1 MGRLSS
7 LDFETG
13 LRSPARAVFPNAPH
27 AISKDEAAK
36 DVRTQHSERTQEGGS
51 VDYRDLTVE
60 RRTLERGGSVGRIVI
75 DRPNQL
81 NALRM
86 TVTDRELICALDSFE
101 AEDDMRAV
109 ILTGAGDRAFCTG
122 WDLSLIEDSSIP
134 ALEGLIRANTELF
147 LKIWHLRQPV
157 IAAVNGHAVGTGAA
171 IALAADLTV
180 VSETARLAEPEIRHG
195 ALSPFLILP
204 FLTHAKAAHSF
215 YYTGDALDAQAM
227 HRLGLANAVV
237 PPEALA
243 DEAMRVAA
251 RLALVPPW
259 ALQMKKRSLRAAYE
273 AMGFGTAIRH
283 HALADT
289 LVIGGDFPEQRAL
302 LDILEKQGMRA
313 FLQARDG
320 PFRDMAPPDSE
331 SGRS

>member
-1 MGRLSS
+1 M
-7 LDFETG
+7 
-13 LRSPARAVFPNAPH
+13 
-27 AISKDEAAK
+27 
-36 DVRTQHSERTQEGGS
+36 
-51 VDYRDLTVE
+51 DYQDILVE
-60 RRTLERGGSVGRIVI
+60 RQALERGGSVGTIVI
-75 DRPNQL
+75 NRPDQL

-86 TVTDRELICALDSFE
+86 TITDRELIHALDGFE
-101 AEDDMRAV
+101 ADDDVRAV
-109 ILTGAGDRAFCTG
+109 ILTGAGERAFSTG
-122 WDLSLIEDSSIP
+122 WDLSLIEDTSIP
-134 ALEGLIRANTELF
+134 ALEGLIRANTDLF

-171 IALAADLTV
+171 IAMAGDLTI

-204 FLTHAKAAHSF
+204 FLTHAKAVHEF

-227 HRLGLANAVV
+227 VRLGLANAVV
-237 PPEALA
+237 SPEELT
-243 DEAMRVAA
+243 DTAMRTAV

-259 ALQMKKRSLRAAYE
+259 GLQMKKRSLRAAYD
-273 AMGFGTAIRH
+273 AMGFSAAIRQ

-302 LDILEKQGMRA
+302 QEILQKEGMRG

-320 PFRDMAPPDSE
+320 PFRETARPDAS
-331 SGRS
+331 SRKP

>member
-1 MGRLSS
+1 M
-7 LDFETG
+7 
-13 LRSPARAVFPNAPH
+13 
-27 AISKDEAAK
+27 
-36 DVRTQHSERTQEGGS
+36 
-51 VDYRDLTVE
+51 DYRDITVE
-60 RRTLERGGSVGRIVI
+60 RHALERGGAVGRIVI
-75 DRPNQL
+75 DRPEQL

-86 TVTDRELICALDSFE
+86 TVTDRELIHALDVFE
-101 AEDDMRAV
+101 ADEDVRAV
-109 ILTGAGDRAFCTG
+109 ILTGAGDRAFSTG

-134 ALEGLIRANTELF
+134 SLEGLIRANTELF
-147 LKIWHLRQPV
+147 LKVWHLRQPA

-171 IALAADLTV
+171 IAMAADLTI

-204 FLTHAKAAHSF
+204 FLTHAKAVHEF

-227 HRLGLANAVV
+227 YRLGLANAVV
-237 PPEALA
+237 PPEDLA
-243 DEAMRVAA
+243 DEAMRAA
-251 RLALVPPW
+251 TRLALVPLW
-259 ALQMKKRSLRAAYE
+259 ALQMKKRSLRAAYD
-273 AMGFGTAIRH
+273 AMGFGTAIRQ

-320 PFRDMAPPDSE
+320 PFREAGGTPPAGPS
-331 SGRS
+331 SGEP

>member
-1 MGRLSS
+1 M
-7 LDFETG
+7 
-13 LRSPARAVFPNAPH
+13 
-27 AISKDEAAK
+27 
-36 DVRTQHSERTQEGGS
+36 
-51 VDYRDLTVE
+51 DYLDLTVE
-60 RRTLERGGSVGRIVI
+60 RHTLERGGAVGRIVI
-75 DRPNQL
+75 DRPDRL

-86 TVTDRELICALDSFE
+86 TVTDRELIHALDAFE
-101 AEDDMRAV
+101 ADDDVRAV

-134 ALEGLIRANTELF
+134 ALESLVRANTELF
-147 LKIWHLRQPV
+147 LKVWHLRQPV

-171 IALAADLTV
+171 IAMAADLTV

-204 FLTHAKAAHSF
+204 FLTHAKAVHEF

-227 HRLGLANAVV
+227 HRLGLTNAVV
-237 PPEALA
+237 PPEQLA
-243 DEAMRVAA
+243 DEAMRAA
-251 RLALVPPW
+251 TRLALVPPW

-273 AMGFGTAIRH
+273 AMGFGTAIRQ

-289 LVIGGDFPEQRAL
+289 LVIGGDFPEQRVL
-302 LDILEKQGMRA
+302 QDILEEQGMRA

-320 PFRDMAPPDSE
+320 PFRDIAPPSTE
-331 SGRS
+331 SGRP

>member
-1 MGRLSS
+1 M
-7 LDFETG
+7 
-13 LRSPARAVFPNAPH
+13 
-27 AISKDEAAK
+27 
-36 DVRTQHSERTQEGGS
+36 
-51 VDYRDLTVE
+51 DYRDITVE
-60 RRTLERGGSVGRIVI
+60 RHALDRGGAVGRIVI
-75 DRPNQL
+75 DRPEQL

-86 TVTDRELICALDSFE
+86 TVTDRELIHALDVFE
-101 AEDDMRAV
+101 ADDDVRAV
-109 ILTGAGDRAFCTG
+109 ILTGAGDRAFSTG

-147 LKIWHLRQPV
+147 LKVWHLRQPA

-171 IALAADLTV
+171 IAMAADLTI

-204 FLTHAKAAHSF
+204 FLTHAKAVHEF
-215 YYTGDALDAQAM
+215 YYTGDPLDAQAM
-227 HRLGLANAVV
+227 YRLGLANAVV
-237 PPEALA
+237 APEALA
-243 DEAMRVAA
+243 DEAMRAAA

-259 ALQMKKRSLRAAYE
+259 ALQMKKRSLRAAYD
-273 AMGFGTAIRH
+273 AMGFSTAIRQ

-302 LDILEKQGMRA
+302 LEILEKEGMRA

-320 PFRDMAPPDSE
+320 PFREAGGTPPAGPS
-331 SGRS
+331 SGKP